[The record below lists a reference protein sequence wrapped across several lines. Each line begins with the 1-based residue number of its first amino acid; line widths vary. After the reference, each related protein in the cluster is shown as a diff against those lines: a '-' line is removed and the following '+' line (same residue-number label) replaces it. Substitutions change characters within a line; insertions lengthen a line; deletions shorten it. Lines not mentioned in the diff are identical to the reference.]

1 MMFLSQRSP
10 EVSAALPPP
19 ETCRAGC
26 WRMRDQAEERWVLAG
41 EIIPEL
47 PADQPADADA
57 RESLAKMKQ
66 DQNRP
71 AKLGQNC
78 WSTEA

>member
-1 MMFLSQRSP
+1 
-10 EVSAALPPP
+10 
-19 ETCRAGC
+19 
-26 WRMRDQAEERWVLAG
+26 MRDQAGEQWLLTA

-57 RESLAKMKQ
+57 RDSLAKMKQ

-71 AKLGQNC
+71 AKLGRNC
-78 WSTEA
+78 WSAEA